1 MHQRAACF
9 ANLTLSYGEGPWW
22 GKQCGQETLIEDSL
36 CEIKAAVG
44 QDPQTNVPLFI
55 LCALKWSFCRA
66 SLFSRFL
73 YIFVPSCARRNPPT
87 GRRVSSPGRLPS
99 SRSVKNHSA
108 IFCNMVHH
116 YLCSLII
123 SKLFD
128 HFDRFSM
135 LWPRHALLI
144 AFEQSPGFRT
154 CTIFPMAVRL
164 AYSESR
170 SLLPGSANSDAEVR
184 WDHLLL
190 ESHGLFI
197 ALPGGIWG

>member
-1 MHQRAACF
+1 M
-9 ANLTLSYGEGPWW
+9 
-22 GKQCGQETLIEDSL
+22 
-36 CEIKAAVG
+36 G

-55 LCALKWSFCRA
+55 LCALKLSDLSAGHHCSVVFYT
-66 SLFSRFL
+66 SLYHHAPGEIHLLDDEFLRLGACLPAGPSRIIL
-73 YIFVPSCARRNPPT
+73 QY
-87 GRRVSSPGRLPS
+87 
-99 SRSVKNHSA
+99 SA
-108 IFCNMVHH
+108 IFCNMLHH

-135 LWPRHALLI
+135 LWPRDALLI

-184 WDHLLL
+184 
-190 ESHGLFI
+190 
-197 ALPGGIWG
+197 